1 MQFNKLQEDSVT
13 SNAGHSFLPY
23 CEITTALA
31 VVFYSYWVVTAGL
44 VHAFRFWFTYLGV
57 LWTDLAW
64 QVSLRLLL
72 LACLLPLFLLW
83 FSSKQDKAVSPGL
96 VGTICRF
103 CSRFSSLHNYIHFK
117 IRRKNFN
124 IIRFYNESSSVS
136 VYSTN
141 DYKIPFKYPLMKEVA
156 LNIKIHLARLLGYPW
171 RVLINHIR
179 SPLNWFWL
187 SVIFL
192 E

>member
-1 MQFNKLQEDSVT
+1 MHVGSG
-13 SNAGHSFLPY
+13 SH
-23 CEITTALA
+23 I
-31 VVFYSYWVVTAGL
+31 L
-44 VHAFRFWFTYLGV
+44 VSCGQTWH
-57 LWTDLAW
+57 DKSAW
-64 QVSLRLLL
+64 GFCCL
-72 LACLLPLFLLW
+72 LACFLF
-83 FSSKQDKAVSPGL
+83 FFFDFPGKQDKAVSPGL
-96 VGTICRF
+96 VGTMCRF

-117 IRRKNFN
+117 IRRKKFN
-124 IIRFYNESSSVS
+124 IIRFYNESSSES

-156 LNIKIHLARLLGYPW
+156 LNIKIHLIRLLGYPW